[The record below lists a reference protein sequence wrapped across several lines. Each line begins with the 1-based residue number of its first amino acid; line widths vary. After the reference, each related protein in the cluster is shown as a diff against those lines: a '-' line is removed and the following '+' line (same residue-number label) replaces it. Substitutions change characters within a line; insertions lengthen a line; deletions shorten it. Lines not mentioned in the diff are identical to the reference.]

1 MGLLSIR
8 WGPIFHYYK
17 NIGQRVVENKTVS
30 KSDAEKISP
39 SKIKSKLP
47 KTQLLINSTTESE
60 LFISIYFV
68 KKKIIIII
76 PNAMNVLHG
85 ERHPSRGRHL

>member
-1 MGLLSIR
+1 MSIR

-47 KTQLLINSTTESE
+47 KTQLLINSTTELQ

-68 KKKIIIII
+68 NKIIII
-76 PNAMNVLHG
+76 PNAMKVLHG
-85 ERHPSRGRHL
+85 ERHPRRGRHL